1 MYSANIL
8 KTQYDSY
15 LYGYIIKKKTLSVFG
30 QCEKKRMMFVFVQ
43 ISEPKQS
50 AHLVSWRSVKETAF
64 EREDNNDCED

>member
-1 MYSANIL
+1 M
-8 KTQYDSY
+8 
-15 LYGYIIKKKTLSVFG
+15 LSVFG

-64 EREDNNDCED
+64 EREDNNDYED